1 MFHWSFFIAFLT
13 IHFLPNLVKFLI
25 MKIVNEYEKGTP
37 FSFLGL
43 HMAQNLDKLKS

>member
-1 MFHWSFFIAFLT
+1 
-13 IHFLPNLVKFLI
+13 

-43 HMAQNLDKLKS
+43 HMAQNLDKLKSWEAASKMENQLALEYLIILWC